1 MFTIRNSQR
10 SSSWHTTH
18 TPSNYYYYFRWD
30 VKGSVPLSIAGQGVL
45 SLALCFVSLLLVV
58 LISFVPIYL
67 PLEKVDSGVG
77 ASLRL

>member
-1 MFTIRNSQR
+1 M
-10 SSSWHTTH
+10 
-18 TPSNYYYYFRWD
+18 
-30 VKGSVPLSIAGQGVL
+30 PLSIAGQGVL